1 MEESASQEWIDA
13 AIEQYEGPLL
23 RYAQHFVFDLES
35 ARDIVQDTF
44 LKLCK
49 QSETETE
56 NEMRPKLAKWL
67 FTVCRNRAIDV
78 CRKESRMKVAPEEQI
93 RDQLHAKADDE
104 STSPTVAIEKVEAA
118 EGLLQQVASLPDRH
132 QEVLRLKFHGGLSYR
147 EIAEVTGLTSSHVGV
162 ILHTAISKLRQR
174 MVP

>member
-1 MEESASQEWIDA
+1 MEDLATQEWIDA

-23 RYAQHFVFDLES
+23 RYAQHFVFDLET
-35 ARDIVQDTF
+35 ARDVVQDTF
-44 LKLCK
+44 LKLCR
-49 QSETETE
+49 QSE

-78 CRKESRMKVAPEEQI
+78 CRKESRMKVAPEDQI
-93 RDQLHAKADDE
+93 RDQLHDRADD
-104 STSPTVAIEKVEAA
+104 SNSPAVALEKVEAA
-118 EGLLQQVASLPDRH
+118 EGLLRQVASLPDKQ

-162 ILHTAISKLRQR
+162 ILHTAITKLRKR

>member
-1 MEESASQEWIDA
+1 MEELASQAWIDS

-23 RYAQHFVFDLES
+23 RYAQHFVFDLEI
-35 ARDIVQDTF
+35 ARDVVQDTF

-49 QSETETE
+49 QSEK
-56 NEMRPKLAKWL
+56 EMSPKLAKWL

-93 RDQLHAKADDE
+93 RDQLHARSDN
-104 STSPTVAIEKVEAA
+104 SNSPTVALEKVETS
-118 EGLLQQVASLPDRH
+118 EGLLQQVSRLSDKQ

-147 EIAEVTGLTSSHVGV
+147 EIAEVTGLTSTHVGV
-162 ILHTAISKLRQR
+162 ILHTAITKLRKR

>member
-1 MEESASQEWIDA
+1 MEDLASQSWIDA

-35 ARDIVQDTF
+35 ARDVVQDTF
-44 LKLCK
+44 MKLCK
-49 QSETETE
+49 QSET
-56 NEMRPKLAKWL
+56 EMRPKLAKWL

-78 CRKESRMKVAPEEQI
+78 CRKESRMKVAPEDQI
-93 RDQLHAKADDE
+93 SDHLVTRADD
-104 STSPTVAIEKVEAA
+104 SASPTVAIEKVETAQ
-118 EGLLQQVASLPDRH
+118 GLMQQLSRLPDQQ
-132 QEVLRLKFHGGLSYR
+132 QEILRLKFHGGLTYR
-147 EIAEVTGLTSSHVGV
+147 EIAEVTGLSSSHVGV

>member
-1 MEESASQEWIDA
+1 MEDSVSQAWIDA
-13 AIEQYEGPLL
+13 AIEQYESSLL
-23 RYAQHFVFDLES
+23 RYAQHFVFDLET
-35 ARDIVQDTF
+35 ARDVVQDTF

-49 QSETETE
+49 QNE

-78 CRKESRMKVAPEEQI
+78 CRKESRMKVSPEDLI
-93 RDQLHAKADDE
+93 RDQLQTQADD
-104 STSPTVAIEKVEAA
+104 SSSPIGALEKFETV
-118 EGLLQQVASLPDRH
+118 EGLLQQVSRLPDKH

-147 EIAEVTGLTSSHVGV
+147 EIADVTGLTRSHVGV

-174 MVP
+174 MVV